1 MRTDDCEQVMYP
13 RTTLWLAGVL
23 RTVIDNNIFIT
34 YNRKRRTD
42 VFFNTKQTKK
52 GALGDYPET

>member
-13 RTTLWLAGVL
+13 RTTLWLAGGL

-34 YNRKRRTD
+34 HNRNRRTD
-42 VFFNTKQTKK
+42 VFFNTKQTTK
-52 GALGDYPET
+52 GAPGDYPET